1 MTTGAA
7 VFRLAVEWSTCLPFA
22 HPSIGVASAAR
33 SAVTKTNELGPP
45 IIMSPIQA
53 LGRRMPRPCAAHSN
67 RCFMPAHY

>member
-45 IIMSPIQA
+45 IMGHVPYSSPGPA
-53 LGRRMPRPCAAHSN
+53 NATSVRCA
-67 RCFMPAHY
+67 F